1 MPQMGALRGLYSCVL
16 ASEQA
21 LAASEQALAA
31 SEQALAENWP
41 RGELAAANWPR
52 RHTVSW

>member
-1 MPQMGALRGLYSCVL
+1 MGALRGLYSCVL